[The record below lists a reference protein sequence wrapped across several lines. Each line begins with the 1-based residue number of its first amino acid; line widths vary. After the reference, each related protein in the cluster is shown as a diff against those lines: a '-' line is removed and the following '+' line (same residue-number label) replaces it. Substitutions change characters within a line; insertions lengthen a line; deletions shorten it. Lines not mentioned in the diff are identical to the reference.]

1 MLDSLKILNELKMSW
16 EKKVNKIKSNSTTS
30 PIESTIKNLESENK
44 INENFLT
51 CLNQLTL
58 EEIIACKLELAT
70 KAAGGMLFGLPLWN
84 AMPEITKE
92 ALLKATIAACKT
104 QAAAAAFLGITKT
117 RLFQLIDKYDINKN
131 KE

>member
-1 MLDSLKILNELKMSW
+1 MLDSLKLLNELKMSW
-16 EKKVNKIKSNSTTS
+16 QKKVNKIKSNSTTS

-84 AMPEITKE
+84 AIPEITKE
-92 ALLKATIAACKT
+92 ALLKATIVACKT
-104 QAAAAAFLGITKT
+104 QADAAAFLGITKT
-117 RLFQLIDKYDINKN
+117 RLFQLIDKYDINKS

>member
-1 MLDSLKILNELKMSW
+1 
-16 EKKVNKIKSNSTTS
+16 
-30 PIESTIKNLESENK
+30 
-44 INENFLT
+44 
-51 CLNQLTL
+51 
-58 EEIIACKLELAT
+58 
-70 KAAGGMLFGLPLWN
+70 MLFGLPLWN

-104 QAAAAAFLGITKT
+104 QADAAAFLGITKT

>member
-16 EKKVNKIKSNSTTS
+16 QKKVNKIKTNSTTN
-30 PIESTIKNLESENK
+30 PVESTIKNLQSENK
-44 INENFLT
+44 INDNFLN

-58 EEIIACKLELAT
+58 EELIACKLELAT

-84 AMPEITKE
+84 AIPEITKE
-92 ALLKATIAACKT
+92 ALLKATIVACKT
-104 QAAAAAFLGITKT
+104 QADAAAFLGITKT
-117 RLFQLIDKYDINKN
+117 RFFQLVNKYDINKN